1 MAPAWLR
8 AKDALDH
15 IIEHTIFPDI
25 AEKELVLL
33 LKEGLIPC
41 RAEKLIHGRGEQA
54 NALIPREFWDPS
66 SKLSWDWEKGFVKCD
81 NSAIHSPSFGP
92 AYPGHFSA
100 SGVEMSER
108 HLLEYW
114 PRVSQASPEKDAVPP
129 PGEATRNKGGAPGK
143 REATRNKGGAPVK
156 WDWEGAYIEMGR
168 IVALEDENVDRA
180 TLSERVKNWFVGKF
194 DNHPSDSLIRDKVKR
209 FHETLWP
216 PKT

>member
-1 MAPAWLR
+1 MATVWLR
-8 AKDALDH
+8 AKVAFDH

-33 LKEGLIPC
+33 LKQGLIPC

-81 NSAIHSPSFGP
+81 NSAIPSPSFGP
-92 AYPGHFSA
+92 AYPGDFSA

-143 REATRNKGGAPVK
+143 

-180 TLSERVKNWFVGKF
+180 TLSERVKNWFVGEV
-194 DNHPSDSLIRDKVKR
+194 DNHPSDSQIRDKVKR